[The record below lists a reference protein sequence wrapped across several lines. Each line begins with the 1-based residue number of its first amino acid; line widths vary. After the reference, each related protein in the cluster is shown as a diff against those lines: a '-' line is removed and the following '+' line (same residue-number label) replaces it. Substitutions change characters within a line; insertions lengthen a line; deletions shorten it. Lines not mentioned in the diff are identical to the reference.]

1 MIAIP
6 DIIALQMLNLVQT
19 LLQIMFVRRVTSVQW
34 AVKLLQNVLPE
45 HINHIRSRLLVLLAQ
60 RGIIV
65 LILLCKYQNNVKQGS
80 IVELEKQTELFVLLV
95 LSLLF

>member
-1 MIAIP
+1 MP

-34 AVKLLQNVLPE
+34 AAKLLQNVCPE

-65 LILLCKYQNNVKQGS
+65 LILQCKYQNNVKQGS
-80 IVELEKQTELFVLLV
+80 IVELEKQQELFVLLV
-95 LSLLF
+95 PSLLS